1 MTRALWLCLCLA
13 RAAGAQVSLDPDTE
27 IARRHFEAGRLQYE
41 ASDYEGALREFEAAR
56 KVRNLPAFDYN
67 IARCLDRLERPAEAI
82 AAYERYLAASGETP
96 DVFEVR
102 ERVRVLKERIAPPSE
117 TATPPPIA
125 KPPPHSS
132 RRWIAPGVTTGV
144 TLALAVTG
152 AGLLGS
158 VKIDYD
164 RMLTGP
170 SACRP
175 CSDAQVSPLRVRAD
189 AGYVVLG
196 VSGALAVVDV
206 ILWVR
211 AARQRR

>member
-1 MTRALWLCLCLA
+1 MTRALLLCLCLA
-13 RAAGAQVSLDPDTE
+13 RAVSAQVSLDPDTE

-41 ASDYEGALREFEAAR
+41 ASDYQGALREFEAAR

-82 AAYERYLAASGETP
+82 AAYQRYLAANGDTA
-96 DVFEVR
+96 DTAEVR
-102 ERVRVLKERIAPPSE
+102 ERVRVLQERIAPPA
-117 TATPPPIA
+117 TAPPPPAA
-125 KPPPHSS
+125 KPPAPSS

-144 TLALAVTG
+144 TLALAVSG
-152 AGLLGS
+152 AALLGS
-158 VKIDYD
+158 VKVDYD
-164 RMLTGP
+164 RMLSGP

-175 CSDAQVSPLRVRAD
+175 CSDAQVSPLRARAD

-196 VSGALAVVDV
+196 LSGALAVVDV